1 MIGQRQMNLMLTN
14 RTIRGFKAMDEEKKL
29 KLRNELKVALYI
41 FKEGL
46 YHLEEAIKAYYELI
60 DDEQV
65 EDDDLK

>member
-14 RTIRGFKAMDEEKKL
+14 RPIRGFKAMDEEKKL

>member
-1 MIGQRQMNLMLTN
+1 
-14 RTIRGFKAMDEEKKL
+14 MDEEKKL

-41 FKEGL
+41 LKEGL
-46 YHLEEAIKAYYELI
+46 YHLEEAIKAYYELV